1 MTMPKDMK
9 FSANMLK
16 IKMYA
21 LSLAGEISKEHSIE
35 SLPWLFLIILMQVH
49 KEKGKGEA
57 EGNEKCPVGRGM
69 H

>member
-35 SLPWLFLIILMQVH
+35 SLPWLFLIILM
-49 KEKGKGEA
+49 
-57 EGNEKCPVGRGM
+57 
-69 H
+69 